1 MNLTKLFEAQKA
13 LDERITKEK
22 GLHGQD
28 LLHKKILAF
37 NAELMECANEW
48 RGFKYWS
55 EDQEPRTSFIH
66 ECPDCVEGSG
76 WAYQNV
82 EIEGPEG
89 LDYHSVGFKCPT
101 CKGTGGAGETNPLL
115 EEYADVVHF
124 ALSLNLYVW
133 NGNPGTVNAMPR
145 VFDTIEQQFIE
156 IGGEAYK
163 LYENADV
170 FMHSGLLLANVLGLG
185 QVLGF
190 TEDQIE
196 AAYFAKNR
204 TNHKRQATGY

>member
-1 MNLTKLFEAQKA
+1 MNLTRLFEAQKA
-13 LDERITKEK
+13 LDDRITEEK

-48 RGFKYWS
+48 RGFKFWS
-55 EDQEPRTSFIH
+55 EDQEPRTVH
-66 ECPDCVEGSG
+66 ECAICGGNGTITLSTEFINNGEGEQVIYMDCEYCNGDG
-76 WAYQNV
+76 C
-82 EIEGPEG
+82 
-89 LDYHSVGFKCPT
+89 LDK
-101 CKGTGGAGETNPLL
+101 NPLL

-133 NGNPGTVNAMPR
+133 NGNPGTVNVMPR
-145 VFDTIEQQFIE
+145 VFDNVEQQFIE

-185 QVLGF
+185 QALGF
-190 TEDQIE
+190 TDEQIE
-196 AAYFAKNR
+196 DAYFAKNQ
-204 TNHKRQATGY
+204 TNHERQATGY